1 MDASTVDVRV
11 AYERFLRDRH
21 RPAHA
26 RRTADSAAA
35 FFLPHLHP
43 GDQIVDLGCGP
54 ASVTVG
60 LATAVGPGGFV
71 VGVDL
76 DPGPAPIPLVRADI
90 HRLPFPDRSV
100 DAIFMCA
107 VLQHVA
113 DPLQPLLEARRI
125 ARPGA
130 VIGVADADWGGALIT
145 PEDPW
150 LRRGH
155 QIMTELRAGTSPY
168 VGRELRGL
176 LSAAGFEDARVT
188 ARGRGGG
195 GPDSSN
201 EAEFQ
206 ASFFDAPPVVN
217 MVQAHDIA
225 SPDEMTAIAAAWRRW
240 GNDPAATATRHWFEA
255 TAHAGTS

>member
-1 MDASTVDVRV
+1 VIDVRV

-35 FFLPHLHP
+35 FLLPHLHV
-43 GDQIVDLGCGP
+43 GDRVVDLGCGP

-60 LATAVGPGGFV
+60 LGAAVGPGGIV

-76 DPGPAPIPLVRADI
+76 DPGPAPTPLVRADI
-90 HRLPFPDRSV
+90 HRLPFPDHCV
-100 DAIFMCA
+100 DAVFMCA

-130 VIGVADADWGGALIT
+130 VIGVADADWGSALIA

-150 LRRGH
+150 LHRGQ
-155 QIMTELRAGTSPY
+155 QIMTELREGTSPY
-168 VGRELRGL
+168 VGRALRGL
-176 LSAAGFEDARVT
+176 LSAAGFVDARVT

-195 GPDSSN
+195 GPGAST
-201 EAEFQ
+201 EAAFQ
-206 ASFFDAPPVVN
+206 ASFFDAPAVVD
-217 MVQAHDIA
+217 MVRARDIA
-225 SPDEMTAIAAAWRRW
+225 SPDEMTAIATAWRRW
-240 GNDPAATATRHWFEA
+240 GEDPAATATRHWFEA
-255 TAHAGTS
+255 IARAGTS

>member
-1 MDASTVDVRV
+1 MDVVV
-11 AYERFLRDRH
+11 AYERFLRERH

-26 RRTADSAAA
+26 RRTAESVAA
-35 FFLPHLHP
+35 FFVSHLRP
-43 GDQIVDLGCGP
+43 GDRLVDLGCGP

-60 LATAVGPGGFV
+60 LAAAVGSTGMV

-76 DPGPAPIPLVRADI
+76 DPGPGRIRLVRSDI
-90 HRLPFPDRSV
+90 HTLPFPDGSF

-113 DPLQPLLEARRI
+113 DPLRPLLEARRI

-130 VIGVADADWGGALIT
+130 VIGVADADWGSAVIA

-150 LRRGH
+150 LQRG
-155 QIMTELRAGTSPY
+155 QEILIQLRAGSSPY

-176 LSAAGFEDARVT
+176 LHTAGFVEVQVT

-195 GPDSSN
+195 GSGCVD

-206 ASFFDAPPVVN
+206 ASFFEARPVIDLVT
-217 MVQAHDIA
+217 DRGLA
-225 SPDEMTAIAAAWRRW
+225 SPDEMTAISMAWRRW
-240 GNDPAATATRHWFEA
+240 GNDPAATAARHWFEA
-255 TAHAGTS
+255 VARAGAG